1 MPAPQADTPARAA
14 IDDFARHL
22 AEQGF
27 AAATRR
33 IRRHFLDEYLHHAQ
47 RAAADARNAD
57 DPVEDIT
64 VGELMEPAR
73 AAAWLEDAAAGK
85 TRSRTPSRG
94 RAAAQ
99 PNSMRVR
106 TDSFNAFAEFLGLPE
121 RLDTAPPAPG
131 YRLTAEDTKRLLHEL
146 TVRRPVYANH
156 ANALRTA
163 ALAALVADTDRTV
176 PELARLQVHALHL
189 DGDATVDLADGSCPL
204 SAPTAQILSR
214 WLVARAAIIGEL
226 QGSDPGHLWIPLKPG
241 RPRGGDPPVKP
252 GLTPAAVRTL
262 HAAHRTLVS
271 RLLGTPLRPGAF
283 REANPARAGAADGL
297 ASRAGCSANAA
308 TVTPEMAAW

>member
-1 MPAPQADTPARAA
+1 MPAPQADTHARAA

-22 AEQGF
+22 AGQGF
-27 AAATRR
+27 AASTRR
-33 IRRHFLDEYLHHAQ
+33 IRRHFLDEYLHHALQ
-47 RAAADARNAD
+47 AADA
-57 DPVEDIT
+57 VDIT
-64 VGELMEPAR
+64 VGELMAPER
-73 AAAWLEDAAAGK
+73 TAAWLEDAAAGK
-85 TRSRTPSRG
+85 TRTRTPTRG
-94 RAAAQ
+94 RDAAAQ

-106 TDSFNAFAEFLGLPE
+106 TDSFNAFAEFLGRPD

-131 YRLTAEDTKRLLHEL
+131 YRLTAEDTKRLLHDL

-176 PELARLQVHALHL
+176 PELAQLKVQALHL
-189 DGDATVDLADGSCPL
+189 DGDASVDLADGSCPL
-204 SAPTAQILSR
+204 SAATVQILSR

-241 RPRGGDPPVKP
+241 RPRGDDPPVKP

-271 RLLGTPLRPGAF
+271 RLLGAPLRPGAF
-283 REANPARAGAADGL
+283 REANPARAAVGEG
-297 ASRAGCSANAA
+297 S
-308 TVTPEMAAW
+308 

>member
-27 AAATRR
+27 AASTRR
-33 IRRHFLDEYLHHAQ
+33 VRRHFIDEYLHHALQ
-47 RAAADARNAD
+47 AADA
-57 DPVEDIT
+57 VDIT
-64 VGELMEPAR
+64 VGELMEPGR
-73 AAAWLEDAAAGK
+73 TAAWLEDAAAGR
-85 TRSRTPSRG
+85 TRSRTPTRG
-94 RAAAQ
+94 RDAAAQ

-106 TDSFNAFAEFLGLPE
+106 TDSFNAFAEFLGRPDH
-121 RLDTAPPAPG
+121 LDTAPPAPG
-131 YRLTAEDTKRLLHEL
+131 YRLTAKDTKRLLHDL

-163 ALAALVADTDRTV
+163 ALAALVADTDKTV
-176 PELARLQVHALHL
+176 PELARLRVQALHL
-189 DGDATVDLADGSCPL
+189 DGDATVELADGSCPL
-204 SAPTAQILSR
+204 SAPTVQILSR
-214 WLVARAAIIGEL
+214 WLIARAAIIGEL

-241 RPRGGDPPVKP
+241 RPRGDDPPVKP

-271 RLLGTPLRPGAF
+271 RLLGAPLRPGAF
-283 REANPARAGAADGL
+283 REASPARAV
-297 ASRAGCSANAA
+297 AGEGS
-308 TVTPEMAAW
+308 

>member
-1 MPAPQADTPARAA
+1 MPAPQSGTSARAA
-14 IDDFARHL
+14 IDEFTRHL

-27 AAATRR
+27 ASSTRR
-33 IRRHFLDEYLHHAQ
+33 IRKHFLDEYLHHALL
-47 RAAADARNAD
+47 AADVAD
-57 DPVEDIT
+57 VT
-64 VGELMEPAR
+64 AGELMEPAR
-73 AAAWLEDAAAGK
+73 VTAWLEDAAAGR
-85 TRSRTPSRG
+85 TRTRTPTRG
-94 RAAAQ
+94 RDAAAQ

-106 TDSFNAFAEFLGLPE
+106 TDSFNAFAEFLGRPD

-131 YRLTAEDTKRLLHEL
+131 YRLTAEDTKRLLHDL

-176 PELARLQVHALHL
+176 PELARLRVRALHL
-189 DGDATVDLADGSCPL
+189 DGDATVELSDGSCPL
-204 SAPTAQILSR
+204 SAATMEILSR

-241 RPRGGDPPVKP
+241 RPRGDDPPVKP

-271 RLLGTPLRPGAF
+271 RLLGAPLRPGAF
-283 REANPARAGAADGL
+283 REANPARSAA
-297 ASRAGCSANAA
+297 S
-308 TVTPEMAAW
+308 

>member
-1 MPAPQADTPARAA
+1 MPATQSGTSARAA
-14 IDDFARHL
+14 IDEFTRHL

-27 AAATRR
+27 ASSTRR
-33 IRRHFLDEYLHHAQ
+33 IRKHFLDEYLHHALH
-47 RAAADARNAD
+47 AVDAAD
-57 DPVEDIT
+57 IT
-64 VGELMEPAR
+64 AGELMEPAR
-73 AAAWLEDAAAGK
+73 VTAWLEDAAAGK
-85 TRSRTPSRG
+85 TRTRTPTRG
-94 RAAAQ
+94 RDAAAQ

-106 TDSFNAFAEFLGLPE
+106 TDSFNAFAEFLGRPD
-121 RLDTAPPAPG
+121 RLDTVPPAPG
-131 YRLTAEDTKRLLHEL
+131 YRLTAEHTKRLLHDL

-176 PELARLQVHALHL
+176 PELARLRIQALHL
-189 DGDATVDLADGSCPL
+189 DGDATVELTDGRCPL
-204 SAPTAQILSR
+204 SAATVEILSR

-241 RPRGGDPPVKP
+241 RPRGDDPPVKP

-283 REANPARAGAADGL
+283 REANPAR
-297 ASRAGCSANAA
+297 SA
-308 TVTPEMAAW
+308 VS